1 MQLGKKYSSSNSIFQ
16 TGEFEK
22 SSSDHGGSDSTV
34 IKRRQ
39 QQLGRMAD
47 FLPPVTFSV
56 FYLSNYEAPH
66 VKSQTMRH
74 PLMNL
79 VNTTLSQKYGDP

>member
-1 MQLGKKYSSSNSIFQ
+1 MDTAIITCLLHYQGH
-16 TGEFEK
+16 
-22 SSSDHGGSDSTV
+22 HGGSDSTV
-34 IKRRQ
+34 IERRQ

-56 FYLSNYEAPH
+56 FDLKNYEAPQI
-66 VKSQTMRH
+66 KSQTMRH

-79 VNTTLSQKYGDP
+79 VNTPSSQKYGDP

>member
-1 MQLGKKYSSSNSIFQ
+1 MAKTEITYLKKVGASIAMSF
-16 TGEFEK
+16 T
-22 SSSDHGGSDSTV
+22 HGGLDSTV

-56 FYLSNYEAPH
+56 FDL
-66 VKSQTMRH
+66 
-74 PLMNL
+74 
-79 VNTTLSQKYGDP
+79 